1 MWIEKYIKEHA
12 GIVLKEHNT
21 KVSRTGQ
28 KSSDFLMNVNYY
40 VLNLKKDLIKLL
52 NSFSENEKAV

>member
-1 MWIEKYIKEHA
+1 MWREKCIKEHA

-28 KSSDFLMNVNYY
+28 KYDFLMNVNYY

>member
-1 MWIEKYIKEHA
+1 MWREKCIKEHA
-12 GIVLKEHNT
+12 GIVLKEHDT

-28 KSSDFLMNVNYY
+28 KSDFLMNVNYY